1 MDSTQIGFDKFS
13 PALLT
18 LDSSSAG
25 SHLICL
31 SSASGISILAIEVLI
46 YIYYRQ
52 WFWCYSSNEATS
64 WQAVSYE
71 RSWSSNRDWSFSVSG
86 YASNSAEVRHGSS
99 KPPWNASQV
108 ALCDSSLM
116 PSCILMMVSCY
127 QIHRPI
133 GVCMVGGL
141 QYLTLTRP
149 DISFAVGLVDKFM
162 QSPRSLI

>member
-1 MDSTQIGFDKFS
+1 MKKKNITGNDSAAIHQTKQHLGKQFHMKDLG
-13 PALLT
+13 PLT
-18 LDSSSAG
+18 G
-25 SHLICL
+25 
-31 SSASGISILAIEVLI
+31 IEV
-46 YIYYRQ
+46 
-52 WFWCYSSNEATS
+52 SK
-64 WQAVSYE
+64 V
-71 RSWSSNRDWSFSVSG
+71 DG

-141 QYLTLTRP
+141 QYFTLTRP
-149 DISFAVGLVDKFM
+149 EISFAVGLVDKFI
-162 QSPRSLI
+162 QSPRVSHLVADKRILRYLKA